1 MKKYDLISSLVW
13 ICVGLVFC
21 KGAISFGLGD
31 LSEPGPGFF
40 PFWMSVSLITF
51 SFVHFFSSLRKGETS
66 HLPVGLRFWPEG
78 EYVTRI
84 VVIIFL
90 LFMFVIALDYL
101 GFVLTTFLFMFFL
114 LKLIESRKLRTL
126 FLISGLT
133 TVLSYAIFEL
143 WLKANLPKGFLG
155 F

>member
-1 MKKYDLISSLVW
+1 
-13 ICVGLVFC
+13 
-21 KGAISFGLGD
+21 
-31 LSEPGPGFF
+31 
-40 PFWMSVSLITF
+40 
-51 SFVHFFSSLRKGETS
+51 
-66 HLPVGLRFWPEG
+66 VGLRFWPEG

-90 LFMFVIALDYL
+90 LFMFVFALDYL
-101 GFVLTTFLFMFFL
+101 GFVLTTFLFMFSL

-126 FLISGLT
+126 FLIAGLT